1 MKLSLLNSILLGFL
15 KKRINR
21 IRYAMENPH
30 TRQYQLFKNLIAKG
44 AATEWGRLHGYKSVS
59 NYEDY
64 QKRVPVSSYEQLT
77 PWIERVMKGE
87 QNVLW
92 SSPVHWFSKSS
103 GTTNAKSKFIPVS
116 REALHETH
124 YKGGK
129 DLIALYASNNPQSK
143 MFAGKGL
150 AIGGSYTKNP
160 YRNDS
165 FYGDVS
171 AVIMANLPVWAEYV
185 RTPSLKVATMSE
197 WEEKIERIARD
208 TIREKVTNIS
218 GVPTWTIVLLERILQ
233 LTGKKHIH
241 EVWPDFEVFFH
252 GAVAFHPYKD
262 VFRKFFPD
270 PGIHYVETY
279 NASEGFFG
287 LQDRLGADDMML
299 MVDYGVFYEFIP
311 VEHADEENPKAYTL
325 DQVELGKIYA
335 MVISTNAGLWRYK
348 IGDTVKFTSLKP
360 FRIRIAGRTKHFINA
375 FGEELIIEN
384 AEQAI
389 TAACREANVLIS
401 DFTAAPIYFGDG
413 SKGGHEWIIEFQTLP
428 ASLEQFTYSL
438 DQKLKELNSDYEAK
452 RYKDMALQM
461 PVIHVAPVGTF
472 YHWMKKRGKLGGQNK
487 VPRLSNS
494 RDFIED
500 LLPFIASREN
510 VRMSTTK

>member
-1 MKLSLLNSILLGFL
+1 MSLLNSILLGFL
-15 KKRINR
+15 RKRVSG

-30 TRQYQLFKNLIAKG
+30 TKQYQLFKKLIARG
-44 AATEWGRLHGYKSVS
+44 AFTEWGRLYGYESIR
-59 NYEDY
+59 NYDDF
-64 QKRVPVSSYEQLT
+64 RNHVPVSSYEQLA
-77 PWIERVMKGE
+77 PWIERMMKGE
-87 QNVLW
+87 QNLLW
-92 SSPVHWFSKSS
+92 SSPIHWFSKSS

-116 REALHETH
+116 RESLNETH

-129 DLIALYASNNPQSK
+129 DLIALYASNNPQSR
-143 MFAGKGL
+143 MFSGKGL
-150 AIGGSYTKNP
+150 AIGGTYT
-160 YRNDS
+160 RNEHRKSS
-165 FYGDVS
+165 FHGDVS

-185 RTPSLKVATMSE
+185 RTPSLAVATMSE
-197 WEEKIERIARD
+197 WEEKIERIAHV
-208 TIREKVTNIS
+208 TIQEKVTNIS

-241 EVWPDFEVFFH
+241 EVWPHFEVFFH
-252 GAVAFHPYKD
+252 GAVAFHPYRE

-279 NASEGFFG
+279 NASEGFFA
-287 LQDRLGADDMML
+287 LQDRLDADDMML
-299 MVDYGVFYEFIP
+299 MVDYGIFYEFIP
-311 VEHADEENPKAYTL
+311 IEHADEENPVAYTL

-335 MVISTNAGLWRYK
+335 MVISTNGGLWRYK

-360 FRIRIAGRTKHFINA
+360 FRIKISGRTKHFINA

-389 TAACREANVLIS
+389 TAACRESGALMT

-413 SKGGHEWIIEFQTLP
+413 SRGGHEWVIEFQKAP
-428 ASLEQFTYSL
+428 ADMDRFTSCL
-438 DQKLKELNSDYEAK
+438 DRRLKELNSDYEAK

-461 PVIHVAPVGTF
+461 PVVHVAPVGTF

-494 RDFIED
+494 RDFMDD
-500 LLPFIASREN
+500 LLPFMASKER
-510 VRMSTTK
+510 VGMSSTK